1 MTYHDNPEVI
11 SILSANR
18 LISSSEYMLKSEA
31 RDMTENDLF
40 NGNASIFEDS
50 NIRHFNEFSA
60 FTSIKTIK
68 SGMFAGCS
76 ALSELTLPSNIEFI
90 EKNAFEHSAIKY
102 IYIPQSIKNIHADA
116 FIYTKSLQQ
125 IEVNI
130 QAGIYRSIDGC
141 VYKNNGTVL
150 YIIPGGLKEYTMPD
164 SVTTI
169 DETSGP
175 RIFLSGEGLQ
185 KIHLNSQIQNF
196 SGK

>member
-11 SILSANR
+11 SILSAQR
-18 LISSSEYMLKSEA
+18 LINSSEYMLRSEA

-40 NGNASIFEDS
+40 NGSTSIFKDS

-60 FTSIKTIK
+60 FTGIKTIK
-68 SGMFAGCS
+68 AEMFAGCS
-76 ALSELTLPSNIEFI
+76 ALSELTLPANIEFI
-90 EKNAFEHSAIKY
+90 EKNAFEYSAIRY
-102 IYIPQSIKNIHADA
+102 IHIPQSIKNIHADA

-125 IEVNI
+125 IDVDI

-164 SVTTI
+164 SVVSI
-169 DETSGP
+169 DEISGS
-175 RIFLSGEGLQ
+175 RIFLSGASLE

-196 SGK
+196 NGK